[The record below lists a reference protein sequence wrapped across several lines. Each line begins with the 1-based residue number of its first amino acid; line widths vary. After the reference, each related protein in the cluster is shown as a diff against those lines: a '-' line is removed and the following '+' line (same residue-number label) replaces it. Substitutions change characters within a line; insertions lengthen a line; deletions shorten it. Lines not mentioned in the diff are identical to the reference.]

1 MLVILV
7 QNGVKFMFPFRIP
20 ENPRKSQKTLFR
32 NFFWGMSWISFEI
45 HLYHS
50 KFDGDHNWLGS
61 KKNPMLVILVQNE
74 VKFMFPFRIPENRK
88 KRCSGIFFGA
98 CSFEIH
104 PSHSKFDGDH
114 ESASCFDLISIIEE
128 LSVYFWCTS
137 GQFGFS
143 NSLKVKSELC
153 SSHSFYQ
160 FKNIFK
166 RKEEVF

>member
-1 MLVILV
+1 MDFVWNTSLPFEIWWGSQLIGIKKKPNVSDPRAKWSKIHV
-7 QNGVKFMFPFRIP
+7 SIQNT
-20 ENPRKSQKTLFR
+20 RKSQKTLFR
-32 NFFWGMSWISFEI
+32 NFFWGMSWI
-45 HLYHS
+45 
-50 KFDGDHNWLGS
+50 
-61 KKNPMLVILVQNE
+61 
-74 VKFMFPFRIPENRK
+74 
-88 KRCSGIFFGA
+88 
-98 CSFEIH
+98 SFEIH